1 MLREESGGHPMKPL
15 KAVIEFDM
23 SAYGTVQAEKML
35 RIFSWFFRECTTFKG
50 DMRGYIVYAGEE
62 S

>member
-1 MLREESGGHPMKPL
+1 MKPL